1 MERLSHLRL
10 QSPRPCIVRAMKVG
24 GKARKVAPRPGR
36 TASKP
41 AAAKPNRAASKP
53 APARART
60 DQAAAARAAQRAA
73 ALAADP
79 ALFEPLSEGER
90 ADALRVMTED
100 RRLASMAKV
109 ARYRVVG
116 AEPLAL
122 KPPHELF
129 GHRLARVVAFDYAA
143 DRSVEALVDL
153 DAGVVAHLQITQ
165 SQPALGREEEM
176 IAVDIAIRDER
187 VKRELVLG
195 DQPQAA
201 MHYWSRRDAEV
212 AFGRRSAAVLFGQPG
227 ERPSM
232 VAVVDLV
239 DRQVTEVVP
248 ADQW

>member
-1 MERLSHLRL
+1 
-10 QSPRPCIVRAMKVG
+10 MKAG
-24 GKARKVAPRPGR
+24 TGKKARKETARPGR
-36 TASKP
+36 APSKP
-41 AAAKPNRAASKP
+41 SAGKPNRAA
-53 APARART
+53 PARAAKP
-60 DQAAAARAAQRAA
+60 AASRAARRAA
-73 ALAADP
+73 VLSCDP

-109 ARYRVVG
+109 ARYRVV
-116 AEPLAL
+116 AVEPLVL

-129 GHRLARVVAFDYAA
+129 GHRLARVVAYDYAA

-153 DAGVVAHLQITQ
+153 DAGQVAHLQLTQ
-165 SQPALGREEEM
+165 SQPALGREEETVAVG
-176 IAVDIAIRDER
+176 IALRDER

-201 MHYWSRRDAEV
+201 MHYWSRRDNDLAY
-212 AFGRRSAAVLFGQPG
+212 ARRSAAVLFGQPG

-239 DRQVTEVVP
+239 DRQVAEVVP